1 MLVVKGKGASSVRNS
16 SRGDLHC
23 RVVVETPAKLSKEQL
38 KLIDELEQS
47 FSDDSHPIQSSFIK
61 ATKEFE
67 KE

>member
-1 MLVVKGKGASSVRNS
+1 
-16 SRGDLHC
+16 LHC

-47 FSDDSHPIQSSFIK
+47 FSEDSHPIQSSFIK